1 MTRAICPGSFD
12 PVTMGHINIIERS
25 ARLFDEVLV
34 LVSANSSKSPAFSM
48 EERVELLKKATA
60 RFGNVQVEKL
70 EGLLADYACKAGADT
85 LIKGLRAVTDFE
97 YEFQLALINKK
108 LNPHLETLFMTTDPQ
123 YMYLSS
129 SMVREVGAYGG
140 DISEFVPPEILPQ
153 VQERLVQKQE
163 EETI

>member
-12 PVTMGHINIIERS
+12 PVTNGHINIIERS

-34 LVSANSSKSPAFSM
+34 LISANSAKDPAFTM
-48 EERVELLKKATA
+48 EERVELLTKATR
-60 RFGNVQVEKL
+60 RFANVRVEKL
-70 EGLLADYACKAGADT
+70 EGLLADYAHKAGADT

-129 SMVREVGAYGG
+129 SMVREVGSYGG
-140 DISEFVPPEILPQ
+140 DISEFVPSEILEE
-153 VQERLVQKQE
+153 VQKRLVQKQE
-163 EETI
+163 E

>member
-12 PVTMGHINIIERS
+12 PVTNGHINIIERS

-34 LVSANSSKSPAFSM
+34 LVSTNSSKKPAFSM
-48 EERVELLKKATA
+48 EERVELLRKSTA
-60 RFGNVQVEKL
+60 HFPNVRVEKL
-70 EGLLADYACKAGADT
+70 EGLLADYAYRAGADT

-140 DISEFVPPEILPQ
+140 DISEFVPPEILEE
-153 VQERLVQKQE
+153 VQARLAQKQE
-163 EETI
+163 ENG

>member
-12 PVTMGHINIIERS
+12 PVTNGHINIIERS

-34 LVSANSSKSPAFSM
+34 LISANSAKDPAFTM
-48 EERVELLKKATA
+48 EERVELLTKATR
-60 RFGNVQVEKL
+60 RFANVRVEKL
-70 EGLLADYACKAGADT
+70 EGLLADYAHKAGADT

-129 SMVREVGAYGG
+129 SMVREVGSYGG
-140 DISEFVPPEILPQ
+140 DISEFVPGEILEE
-153 VQERLVQKQE
+153 VQKRLVQKQE
-163 EETI
+163 E